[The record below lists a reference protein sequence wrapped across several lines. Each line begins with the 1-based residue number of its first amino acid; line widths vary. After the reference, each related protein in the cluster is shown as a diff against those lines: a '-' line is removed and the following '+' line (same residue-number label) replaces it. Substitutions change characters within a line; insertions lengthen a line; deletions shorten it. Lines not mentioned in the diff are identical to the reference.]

1 VIVRQGEVQ
10 TEPTGFLSPE
20 EVAQGYVL
28 ACRTQVFGDLLVE
41 VPLES
46 RWEGRA
52 LLGQLDSIRFG
63 QILPCHPGARPYR
76 DEPLSQKVFL
86 SLPEPTLADHVSDWE
101 RVQRALGKE
110 GKEGEGRGGKGT
122 EEDGGG
128 GRGTE
133 GNDGEVFSVDL
144 PTLQRLPGLLRE
156 NNWQVTVTLGER
168 RVSYPL
174 SLPSPSVPFPPLWE
188 ILDLEPGDT
197 SGRNYGVAVD
207 IGTTTV
213 VAHLIDLATGRTV
226 SQQGRYN
233 SQIRYGEDVISRI
246 VYTRQEKDGLRKL
259 QESIVR
265 DINQLIAEMVRNCE
279 AGSGMRDEGSGIKD
293 QGSGIKDPSSLISHP
308 SSLISHPSSLISH
321 PSSLISYV
329 VCAGNPT
336 MTHLLLGLEVANIRR
351 EPYIPVVQYPPV
363 IRAAEVGLHIHERG
377 LLRALPGVA
386 SYVGGD
392 IVAGILAS
400 GLHQSAELALYF
412 DIGTNGEVVLG
423 NKDWLIC
430 CSASAGP
437 SFEGG
442 EMKSGM
448 RAAAGAIE
456 RVSLGP
462 EGQVATQVIG
472 GGKPRGICGSGL
484 IDCVAELVRWGYVD
498 RAGQFHPPRSHPAE
512 SDKETRRQG
521 DKEHRSPSPPLLVS
535 PSPCLPL
542 SGVREGEFEW
552 EFLLVPA
559 EASDTG
565 QDVVVTQ
572 CDLDVFLR
580 SKGAV
585 YTAAESLVSH
595 LGLSFADVDRV
606 YIAGGF
612 GNYLD
617 LRNAITIGLL
627 PDLPLEKFHF
637 LGNASLAGAKMV
649 LMSREA
655 LEEAERIA
663 AKMTYWELSTD
674 PKFMNEFTSSLF
686 LPHTNLEK
694 FPSVR
699 PYARGGND

>member
-1 VIVRQGEVQ
+1 
-10 TEPTGFLSPE
+10 
-20 EVAQGYVL
+20 
-28 ACRTQVFGDLLVE
+28 
-41 VPLES
+41 
-46 RWEGRA
+46 
-52 LLGQLDSIRFG
+52 
-63 QILPCHPGARPYR
+63 
-76 DEPLSQKVFL
+76 
-86 SLPEPTLADHVSDWE
+86 
-101 RVQRALGKE
+101 
-110 GKEGEGRGGKGT
+110 
-122 EEDGGG
+122 
-128 GRGTE
+128 
-133 GNDGEVFSVDL
+133 
-144 PTLQRLPGLLRE
+144 
-156 NNWQVTVTLGER
+156 
-168 RVSYPL
+168 
-174 SLPSPSVPFPPLWE
+174 
-188 ILDLEPGDT
+188 
-197 SGRNYGVAVD
+197 
-207 IGTTTV
+207 
-213 VAHLIDLATGRTV
+213 
-226 SQQGRYN
+226 
-233 SQIRYGEDVISRI
+233 
-246 VYTRQEKDGLRKL
+246 
-259 QESIVR
+259 
-265 DINQLIAEMVRNCE
+265 
-279 AGSGMRDEGSGIKD
+279 
-293 QGSGIKDPSSLISHP
+293 
-308 SSLISHPSSLISH
+308 
-321 PSSLISYV
+321 
-329 VCAGNPT
+329 

-351 EPYIPVVQYPPV
+351 EPYIPVVQHPPV

-462 EGQVATQVIG
+462 EGQVAYQVIG
-472 GGKPRGICGSGL
+472 GGKPRGLCGSGL

-498 RAGQFHPPRSHPAE
+498 RAGQFQPPRKG
-512 SDKETRRQG
+512 KEGREG
-521 DKEHRSPSPPLLVS
+521 DGRGRKGTEGATGQLGNWATGQLGNQPQPSEPNFLISQFPSVTLGTSP
-535 PSPCLPL
+535 
-542 SGVREGEFEW
+542 GVREGEFER

-572 CDLDVFLR
+572 CDIDVFLR

-637 LGNASLAGAKMV
+637 LGNASLAGAKMG

-663 AKMTYWELSTD
+663 AKMTYFELSTD
-674 PKFMNEFTSSLF
+674 PKFMADFVSSLF
-686 LPHTNLEK
+686 LPHTDLEK
-694 FPSVR
+694 FPSV
-699 PYARGGND
+699 ALQGLGGK